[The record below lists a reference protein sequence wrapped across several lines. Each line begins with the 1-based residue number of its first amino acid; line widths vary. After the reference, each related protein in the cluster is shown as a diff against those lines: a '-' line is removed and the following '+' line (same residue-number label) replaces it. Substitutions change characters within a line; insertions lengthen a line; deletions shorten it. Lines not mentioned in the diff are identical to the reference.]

1 MLAQEAGRVGPP
13 GGLHQAAIV
22 APDHVVN
29 PNRPVG
35 TGICDW
41 CTYHRADDHRVRGN
55 DAPIQPG
62 TLIVDT
68 VPGHHAAWS
77 LNLLVLGTNEI
88 RRPATSP
95 GCRHHG
101 ALLDRGPETGR
112 ASTAVHR
119 RPAQDGEDHLVS
131 MRLFKVEIACI
142 NAILGCRAFGGVP
155 PIVRFAIA
163 CNICKRLHR

>member
-1 MLAQEAGRVGPP
+1 MD
-13 GGLHQAAIV
+13 QA
-22 APDHVVN
+22 VN
-29 PNRPVG
+29 PDRPVG
-35 TGICDW
+35 TGICDE

-68 VPGHHAAWS
+68 VPGHHATWS
-77 LNLLVLGTNEI
+77 LNLLVLGANEI

-112 ASTAVHR
+112 AS
-119 RPAQDGEDHLVS
+119 VS
-131 MRLFKVEIACI
+131 ADAKLTRVAEVKLTRL
-142 NAILGCRAFGGVP
+142 
-155 PIVRFAIA
+155 
-163 CNICKRLHR
+163 